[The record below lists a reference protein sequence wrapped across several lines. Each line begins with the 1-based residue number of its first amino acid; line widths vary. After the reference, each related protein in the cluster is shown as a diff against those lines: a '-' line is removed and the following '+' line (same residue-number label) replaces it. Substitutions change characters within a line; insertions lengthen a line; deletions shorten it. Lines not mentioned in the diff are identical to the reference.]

1 MILTNLRSVIYV
13 MLNWSILFMAFGC
26 SSTKPFLDAAGN
38 KIVHS
43 IASMEKIELGGVK
56 QALLIR
62 GSNKNN
68 PILLFIHGGP
78 GTPYDGWAYMFQA
91 KLEERFMVV
100 HWDQRGSGKSYNWS
114 TPKKSITIEQ
124 TLKDAHELMVYLTK
138 RFDKQKLY
146 LVGHSWG
153 SFLGMY
159 LVKRHPELIHAYIGA
174 AQGVDLLEQ
183 EKLSHQFVLEE
194 ARKRGDKKTLRRLE
208 KVGEPPY
215 ENLYKGFAAK
225 YQALTHYGGFIY
237 GETTQLKLFKSILK
251 SKEYNFFRFIQYGLG
266 LFYHYKNLLK
276 NEGERTWELSPI
288 TYANKV
294 EVPVYFIQG
303 RYDGVASGQLLDKYY
318 ETLDAPHKELII
330 LQNSGHFLFLK
341 EPDAFCEAIIKV
353 LDETLL
359 K

>member
-1 MILTNLRSVIYV
+1 
-13 MLNWSILFMAFGC
+13 MLSLSILFITFGC
-26 SSTKPFLDAAGN
+26 SSTKPFLDAGGN

-43 IASMEKIELGGVK
+43 IASMETIEIGGVK

-62 GSNKNN
+62 GRNKNN
-68 PILLFIHGGP
+68 PILLFLHGGP
-78 GTPYDGWAYMFQA
+78 GTPYDGWAYRFQA
-91 KLEERFMVV
+91 KLEERFVVV
-100 HWDQRGSGKSYNWS
+100 HWDQRGSGKSYNWA
-114 TPKKSITIEQ
+114 TPKKSITVEQ
-124 TLKDAHELMVYLTK
+124 ILRDTHELMVYLTK
-138 RFDKQKLY
+138 RFGKQKLY

-153 SFLGMY
+153 SFMGMY

-174 AQGVDLLEQ
+174 AQMVDLLEQ

-194 ARKRGDKKTLRRLE
+194 AQKRGDKKMLRRLE

-215 ENLYKGFAAK
+215 EDLYKGFAAK
-225 YQALTHYGGFIY
+225 YQALTDYGGFIY
-237 GETTQLKLFKSILK
+237 GETKQANLFKSILK
-251 SKEYNFFRFIQYGLG
+251 SKEYNFFRFVQYGFG

-276 NEGERTWELSPI
+276 NEGERTWEVSPI

-303 RYDGVASGQLLDKYY
+303 KYDEVAPRQLLDKYY
-318 ETLDAPHKELII
+318 ELLDAPHKELIV
-330 LQNSGHFLFLK
+330 LQNSGHFAFLK

-353 LDETLL
+353 LDETLV